1 MRDEV
6 AKGIPVEI
14 DWDASAWSLT
24 EVFNAF
30 LLRDFE
36 LTGKSRDIVNSLNND
51 DYSKGKKPL
60 VNGAHKKLR
69 KLIKRFNITV
79 QMETELHPAVW
90 LRLLHFISESTGLRL
105 RTMGGSYREWR
116 KSNDNAALVIR
127 CQNPVTRKWRS
138 YAMDVFLLQNID
150 ELNLEASH
158 KWGDSDKG
166 FSYAEKS
173 ENAIQPRQSNISN
186 EAFLKKRIEKIGNEI
201 CRNVKDMMANYK
213 KQRIPK
219 LSSMRV
225 NELANSASRD
235 TRCYQYQGSALELA
249 QHLKSQENSPISQR
263 SDVTVT
269 KAVRLY
275 VKCS

>member
-36 LTGKSRDIVNSLNND
+36 LAGKSRDIVNSLNND

-60 VNGAHKKLR
+60 ISGAHKKLR
-69 KLIKRFNITV
+69 KLIKRFNVTV

-90 LRLLHFISESTGLRL
+90 LRLLHFISEITGLRF

-116 KSNDNAALVIR
+116 KSNDNAAVFIR
-127 CQNPVTRKWRS
+127 RQNPETKGWRS
-138 YAMDVFLLQNID
+138 YAMDVFLLQSID
-150 ELNLEASH
+150 DLNLATFY
-158 KWGDSDKG
+158 KWGESATASPKLEN
-166 FSYAEKS
+166 SKEVTQPKQS
-173 ENAIQPRQSNISN
+173 KNPSNAIL
-186 EAFLKKRIEKIGNEI
+186 EKRIEKIGNEI
-201 CRNVKDMMANYK
+201 CRNVKDMLANYK